1 MRKIHSTGQFWLIF
15 GTLLLVAS
23 LRVLFL
29 FGVACL
35 VHELGHL
42 LALRFLGGELES
54 LRLTGMGA
62 VIESRRR
69 RMFSYREECLL
80 AISGPIASFVLAFF
94 AFCWGEDFGNEGAY
108 LLSALS
114 FVLGVF
120 NLLPARPLD
129 GGWLLRSLLAHR
141 MGLDTGERLC
151 LAVTRMIG
159 IILLVMGSY
168 LLIKG
173 GNFSLLLCGCW
184 LFCERH
190 PT

>member
-1 MRKIHSTGQFWLIF
+1 MHKIHSTGQFWLIF

-42 LALRFLGGELES
+42 LALHILGGKLES
-54 LRLTGMGA
+54 LSLTGMGA
-62 VIESRRR
+62 VIEPRRC

-80 AISGPIASFVLAFF
+80 AIAGPLASLLLAVLAFL
-94 AFCWGEDFGNEGAY
+94 WGTQFGSDAAY

-114 FVLGVF
+114 FVLGLF

-129 GGWLLRSLLAHR
+129 GGWLLRSLLAR
-141 MGLDTGERLC
+141 KMGPDAGERIGLVFTRFI
-151 LAVTRMIG
+151 AVA
-159 IILLVMGSY
+159 LLLLGSY
-168 LLIKG
+168 LFILDG
-173 GNFSLLLCGCW
+173 TFTLLLCSCW
-184 LFCERH
+184 LFFEK
-190 PT
+190 